1 MISDPNDAKQDW
13 YLSPA
18 RDFPDGP
25 HRTRLRYLL
34 CSSPRV
40 GSTLVGQ
47 MLRDTGQAGDPL
59 EYLNPRKFRALLR
72 RNPAIDSFQAA
83 LDFVERHRTS
93 ENGVFGLQLHWRHFN
108 EFFAGNRTRMDEF
121 FHRFDTFVFLR
132 RRDHVAQ
139 GISLYRAARTLLW
152 SSIDE
157 DIRQARSHDY
167 EEFDPAAITAYVG
180 RVMAQDQG
188 WSDYL
193 QASGRPYLTLYYED
207 LVANWDAEG
216 RRLLWFLIKRDL
228 AIPPMALRRQRPE
241 QDELDRRFRQH
252 WGLSGH

>member
-1 MISDPNDAKQDW
+1 MTSDPNDVKQDW

-18 RDFPDGP
+18 RDFPNGP
-25 HRTRLRYLL
+25 HPVRRRYLL

-72 RNPAIDSFQAA
+72 RNPAIDSFDAA
-83 LDFVERHRTS
+83 LDFLERYRTS
-93 ENGVFGLQLHWRHFN
+93 DNGLFGLQLHWRHFN
-108 EFFAGNRTRMDEF
+108 EFFGGDRTLMDAF
-121 FHRFDTFVFLR
+121 FQRFDTFAFLR

-167 EEFDPAAITAYVG
+167 DRFDPAAITDYVG
-180 RVMAQDQG
+180 RVTAQDRG

-193 QASGRPYLTLYYED
+193 EAGGRPYLTMYYED
-207 LVANWDAEG
+207 VVANWDAEG
-216 RRLLWFLIKRDL
+216 RRLLRYLVDRDVPV
-228 AIPPMALRRQRPE
+228 PPMALRRQRPE
-241 QDELDRRFRQH
+241 SDDLNRRFRQH
-252 WGLSGH
+252 WGLSG